1 MSTGAKKNPLP
12 DDLLIRNGETAALW
26 SRSSM
31 ELNSIGK
38 KTLVIVGPHVTDGE
52 GQVASVIL
60 RSNVCVREAKMH
72 DPSPTK
78 SR

>member
-1 MSTGAKKNPLP
+1 
-12 DDLLIRNGETAALW
+12 
-26 SRSSM
+26 M

-60 RSNVCVREAKMH
+60 RSNVCVQEAKMH